1 MTTLFLDLE
10 TFAERDLKTYGT
22 WAYAEVAEVMLLA
35 YAWDDGPVE
44 VVEFPSAGLMQ
55 SLIDQADQIVI
66 QNSHF
71 DRTVLGLMQVRIPTD
86 KIFDTMVVAL
96 LHSLPGSLDKLCQV
110 LAVPFDMVK
119 DKAGKRLIQLFCKP
133 QPKTRKIHRAT
144 KETHPAE
151 WDEFVEYAR
160 MDIVSMREV
169 YKRLP
174 KVNWTPAEQALWR
187 LDQTIN
193 DRGVQIDL
201 DLAHA
206 ALRAAKE
213 AGERLAVQAKDMTDG
228 AVPSATQRDALL
240 TYLRDVMGVD
250 VDDLRKGTLAALLKT
265 DVPDDVRELLE
276 VRLQAAATS
285 PAKYR
290 VLTRATSEDGRLRG
304 TLQFAGASRTG
315 RFGGR
320 LFQPQNL
327 PRPSLKQDMIDAG
340 INAMKA
346 GVEHYAFNDVMELCS
361 SAVRGTIVAAPGR
374 KLVIADLSNIEGRM
388 LAWLAGEEWKL
399 EAFRT
404 FDRGDGHDIYKIT
417 AGGILGKDPKDV
429 TKDERQVSGK
439 VPELACGY
447 QGSVGAFAAMGAVY
461 GVYLPEDKALA
472 IVKAW
477 RAKHPK
483 TVSLWYD
490 SERAARNAIRNPGE
504 VYRAG
509 KLAFRRM
516 GGWLRMRLP
525 SGRYLC
531 YPSPE
536 VDGDGR
542 LSYMGQNQY
551 TRRWERL
558 DTYGGKLV
566 ENATQAAS
574 RDILAAGL
582 TAAEAAGYNPVLH
595 VHDEILCETPDDPSF
610 NADGLAALMSRGTQW
625 SVGLP
630 LAAAGFETHR
640 YRKDD

>member
-1 MTTLFLDLE
+1 MKTLLLDLE

-44 VVEFPSAGLMQ
+44 VVEFPSAGFMQ
-55 SLIDQADQIVI
+55 SLIDQADQVVI

-71 DRTVLGLMQVRIPTD
+71 DRTVLGFMQVRIPTD

-119 DKAGKRLIQLFCKP
+119 DKEGKRLIQLFCKP
-133 QPKTRKIHRAT
+133 RPKKQKIRRAT

-151 WDEFVEYAR
+151 WAEFVEYAR

-250 VDDLRKGTLAALLKT
+250 VEDLRKGTLAALLKT

-304 TLQFAGASRTG
+304 TIQYCGAARTG

-327 PRPSLKQDMIDAG
+327 PRPSLKQPMIDAG
-340 INAMKA
+340 IEAIKLGME
-346 GVEHYAFNDVMELCS
+346 GDLFNDVMELCS
-361 SAVRGTIVAAPGR
+361 SAVRGTIVAAPGQ

-388 LAWLAGEEWKL
+388 LAWLAGEERKI

-404 FDRGDGHDIYKIT
+404 FDRGDGYDIYKIT

-490 SERAARNAIRNPGE
+490 CERAARNAIRNPGE

-542 LSYMGQNQY
+542 LSYLGQNQY
-551 TRRWERL
+551 TRKWERL

-582 TAAEAAGYNPVLH
+582 MAAEAAGYNPVLH

-630 LAAAGFETHR
+630 LAAEGFETYR
-640 YRKDD
+640 YRKED